1 MPPPPPGRKGGG
13 AGLVIGLVAA
23 ALVVVVVA
31 VVGVAL
37 FTRGGDD
44 GGGGGGAAPPEQ
56 LKVGEI
62 SGGAQARPGT
72 DGSLTMVRPGV
83 ERPVVEVYGDFAC
96 PHCGTFDKMVDPML
110 KDLAVSGKAKV
121 IYRPMVIWSKGME
134 PMHGNA
140 LRAAS
145 ALRCLSDGARWLAYQ
160 DALYA
165 HQPKEQYTQGYDVK
179 DLVSYAAPLGVRDDT
194 FRKCVTGQQRAE
206 AVLAASRAYT
216 SGGVNATPTVRVNGV
231 ALGSESLGSAE
242 TIRSAIEARS

>member
-13 AGLVIGLVAA
+13 AGLVIALVAA

-37 FTRGGDD
+37 FTGGGEDD
-44 GGGGGGAAPPEQ
+44 GGGGAAPPEQ

-72 DGSLTMVRPGV
+72 DGSLTMARPGV

-121 IYRPMVIWSKGME
+121 IYRPMVIWSKGVE

-145 ALRCLSDGARWLAYQ
+145 ALRCLGDGARWLAYQ

-165 HQPKEQYTQGYDVK
+165 HQPSQYTKGYDVK
-179 DLVSYAAPLGVRDDT
+179 DLASYAAPLGVRDDT

-206 AVLAASRAYT
+206 AVLAASRDYI
-216 SGGVNATPTVRVNGV
+216 SGGVTATPTVRVNGV

-242 TIRSAIEARS
+242 AIRSAIEARS